1 MRETLLNICEMKDP
15 LCAQGVERLLN
26 DLPGVHHAQTNSV
39 DGTTLVHYDET
50 QVELATLQSKISDCG
65 LVCRGKFASTTS
77 LASGHN
83 GHEVV
88 DQPLMDHTAQEEVPS
103 MEMEHDAPVMS
114 SHEKMDHATQ
124 EMTSLEEMDHAT
136 HELDTHAEMDQTT
149 HGGHAG
155 MTMEDMARDMRNR
168 FFLAFLLTI
177 PIFLY
182 SPLAS
187 EIFGLVLPVPFG
199 LDVKVWSFLLA
210 TPVVIWG
217 AWPFYKGARLGL
229 KLGVLNM
236 SVLVSLSVLAGY
248 LFSVAATFLFDGE
261 VFV

>member
-1 MRETLLNICEMKDP
+1 MRETLLNICDMKDP

-50 QVELATLQSKISDCG
+50 QEDLATLQSKISDYG
-65 LVCRGKFASTTS
+65 LVCRGEFASTTS

-83 GHEVV
+83 GHDVV
-88 DQPLMDHTAQEEVPS
+88 DQPLMDHTAQEEAPS
-103 MEMEHDAPVMS
+103 MEMDNDTHL
-114 SHEKMDHATQ
+114 
-124 EMTSLEEMDHAT
+124 MTSHGEMDQAADEMISHEEMDHDAQ
-136 HELDTHAEMDQTT
+136 ELDTHAEMDQTA

-210 TPVVIWG
+210 TPVVI
-217 AWPFYKGARLGL
+217 
-229 KLGVLNM
+229 
-236 SVLVSLSVLAGY
+236 
-248 LFSVAATFLFDGE
+248 
-261 VFV
+261 

>member
-1 MRETLLNICEMKDP
+1 MRKTLLNICDMKDP
-15 LCAQGVERLLN
+15 LCAQGVEQLLK
-26 DLPGVHHAQTNSV
+26 DLPGVHSAQTNSV
-39 DGTTLVHYDET
+39 DGTTLGHYDET
-50 QVELATLQSKISDCG
+50 QVDLATLQSTISDCG
-65 LVCRGKFASTTS
+65 LVCRGEFASTSS

-88 DQPLMDHTAQEEVPS
+88 DQALMDHTAQEEAPS
-103 MEMEHDAPVMS
+103 MEMDNDTHL
-114 SHEKMDHATQ
+114 
-124 EMTSLEEMDHAT
+124 MTSHGEMDQAADEMISHEEMDHDAQ
-136 HELDTHAEMDQTT
+136 ELDTHAEMDQTA

-210 TPVVIWG
+210 TPVVI
-217 AWPFYKGARLGL
+217 
-229 KLGVLNM
+229 
-236 SVLVSLSVLAGY
+236 
-248 LFSVAATFLFDGE
+248 
-261 VFV
+261 